1 VQHESGYDGVYFQ
14 CLSDWHDTCLSKGL
28 RSAGGRL
35 LSTWHAA
42 RTGIGSKR
50 IDEEI
55 IHELTAT
62 DV

>member
-1 VQHESGYDGVYFQ
+1 MNLVMTAFIFNALVIGMTPAY
-14 CLSDWHDTCLSKGL
+14 LKGL

-35 LSTWHAA
+35 LSRSHAA

-55 IHELTAT
+55 IHGLTAT